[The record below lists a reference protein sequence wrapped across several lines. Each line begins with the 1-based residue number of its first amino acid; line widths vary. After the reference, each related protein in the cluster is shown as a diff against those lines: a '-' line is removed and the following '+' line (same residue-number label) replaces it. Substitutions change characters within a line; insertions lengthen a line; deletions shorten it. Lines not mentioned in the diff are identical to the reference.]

1 MCVCIYMYV
10 YLHVCMYA
18 ALILWLTCV
27 NVYMC
32 VNVCICVTYL
42 CAYIYVCMPIIPIVY
57 LCTCKCVYVYMPV
70 CIVHMCTGTCFVY
83 TYMCAYAYMYEW
95 LCMLCV
101 NKCMC
106 TVPYVHVYILEHI
119 RLSIHS
125 RHYYTLQRKPIM
137 TANITHNTIRAAPHT
152 VPGIMNNSIKH
163 LWDMQF
169 KKEII

>member
-1 MCVCIYMYV
+1 MSEIQTFSELFFFICFSFLFVFSFLECSFI
-10 YLHVCMYA
+10 HVQLY
-18 ALILWLTCV
+18 
-27 NVYMC
+27 
-32 VNVCICVTYL
+32 
-42 CAYIYVCMPIIPIVY
+42 
-57 LCTCKCVYVYMPV
+57 VYVYMPV

-106 TVPYVHVYILEHI
+106 TVPYVHVYILELI

-137 TANITHNTIRAAPHT
+137 TANFAHNTIRAVPHT

-169 KKEII
+169 

>member
-1 MCVCIYMYV
+1 
-10 YLHVCMYA
+10 
-18 ALILWLTCV
+18 
-27 NVYMC
+27 MC